1 MERSPQLKYEKE
13 RGNQMISAVLS
24 VVIVNIAYKLYAKLI
39 GADVMFFSG
48 KKKLAAYVVLWALL
62 FATTGI

>member
-1 MERSPQLKYEKE
+1 
-13 RGNQMISAVLS
+13 MISAVLS
-24 VVIVNIAYKLYAKLI
+24 IVIVNIAYKLYAKLI

-62 FATTGI
+62 FATTGIYSTAAEFSSPQLS

>member
-1 MERSPQLKYEKE
+1 
-13 RGNQMISAVLS
+13 MISAVLS

-48 KKKLAAYVVLWALL
+48 KKKLTAYVVLWALL

>member
-1 MERSPQLKYEKE
+1 
-13 RGNQMISAVLS
+13 MISAVLS
-24 VVIVNIAYKLYAKLI
+24 IVIVNIAYKLYAKLI

-62 FATTGI
+62 FATIGI